1 MFGDTNSSDDVFVH
15 DRQAGTTVRVSV
27 ASDGTEG
34 NDFSISPSISA
45 DGRYVVYSAPS
56 ALGSSSA
63 QILRP
68 REFSKAIQ
76 VCSVR
81 KYQGWGA
88 HESDIPLQSS

>member
-1 MFGDTNSSDDVFVH
+1 MLPAMRTKE
-15 DRQAGTTVRVSV
+15 
-27 ASDGTEG
+27 EG
-34 NDFSISPSISA
+34 C
-45 DGRYVVYSAPS
+45 SAPS